1 MATRSRI
8 GIEKADGT
16 IRSIYC
22 HWDGYPAYNGRIL
35 LENYTN
41 REKVEGLIALGDISV
56 LGKELAPGEG
66 VEHSFDNRSPG
77 VTIAYPRDRG
87 DVFNQPRENF
97 SLEGFANSEFGEFG
111 YVFTKENKWKLIR
124 GKNRIT
130 DLTPEIVEQDL

>member
-8 GIEKADGT
+8 GIEKEDGT
-16 IRSIYC
+16 IHSIYC
-22 HWDGYPAYNGRIL
+22 HWDGYPSYNGRIL
-35 LENYTN
+35 LESYTN

-66 VEHSFDNRSPG
+66 VEHSFDNRSPD
-77 VTIAYPRDRG
+77 VTVAYSRDRG
-87 DVFNQPRENF
+87 DAFNQPRENF
-97 SLEGFANSEFGEFG
+97 SLEGFVNSYSEEFG
-111 YVFTKENKWKLIR
+111 YIFTKENKWKLIR

>member
-8 GIEKADGT
+8 GIEKEDGT

-66 VEHSFDNRSPG
+66 VDHSFDNRSQG
-77 VTIAYPRDRG
+77 VTIAYSRDRG
-87 DVFNQPRENF
+87 DAFNQPRENF
-97 SLEGFANSEFGEFG
+97 SLKGFINSYSEEFG
-111 YVFTKENKWKLIR
+111 YIFTKENKWKLIR

>member
-8 GIEKADGT
+8 GIEKEDGT

-41 REKVEGLIALGDISV
+41 REKVEKLIALGDISV

-66 VEHSFDNRSPG
+66 VEHSFDNRSPD
-77 VTIAYPRDRG
+77 VTIAYSRDRG
-87 DVFNQPRENF
+87 DAFNQPRENF
-97 SLEGFANSEFGEFG
+97 SLKGFVNSYSEEFG
-111 YVFTKENKWKLIR
+111 YIFTKGNKWKLIR

>member
-8 GIEKADGT
+8 GIEKENG
-16 IRSIYC
+16 IIYSIYC

-66 VEHSFDNRSPG
+66 VDHSFDNRSQG
-77 VTIAYPRDRG
+77 GND
-87 DVFNQPRENF
+87 
-97 SLEGFANSEFGEFG
+97 SL
-111 YVFTKENKWKLIR
+111 L
-124 GKNRIT
+124 
-130 DLTPEIVEQDL
+130 